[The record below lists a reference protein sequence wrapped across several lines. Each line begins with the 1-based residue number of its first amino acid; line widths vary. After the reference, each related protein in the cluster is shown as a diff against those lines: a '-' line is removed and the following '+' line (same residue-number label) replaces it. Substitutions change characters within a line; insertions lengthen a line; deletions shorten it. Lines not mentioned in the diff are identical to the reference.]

1 MREPWYDISMNI
13 TNPVDADLVHDV
25 DLILSND
32 PVIYNMVREACA
44 ESVENDDLSTNDVT
58 RAYAAAHGHGNDDW
72 YGFVECAALRVVD
85 VVQDLIEAQTKPGD
99 FVYDLL
105 TQRLD
110 LGNKHAWAC
119 ITEKFMPEPSE
130 D

>member
-1 MREPWYDISMNI
+1 MNI
-13 TNPVDADLVHDV
+13 NNPVDADLVNDV
-25 DLILSND
+25 TMILSND
-32 PVIYNMVREACA
+32 PVIHNMVRGACVA
-44 ESVENDDLSTNDVT
+44 SVEDDDLSTNDVENAY
-58 RAYAAAHGHGNDDW
+58 RAAYGHGNDDW

-85 VVQDLIEAQTKPGD
+85 VVLYLIEQQTPAES
-99 FVYDLL
+99 FAYDIL

-119 ITEKFMPEPSE
+119 ITETFMPEPTE